1 MRLRVKQYRK
11 DLQKKSKNT
20 EILPHPLTEKGVREA
35 FLLSMQPTSPKVVLF
50 DMDGVLYDSMPN
62 HGIAWQ
68 RAMKEFGI
76 HFTVEDSYAT
86 EGARGVD
93 TIRKY
98 AKAQLGKEL
107 TEEEAQKMYDLKA
120 HYFHEMPE
128 AKIFDGVTDL
138 MKKIKDSGV
147 KIGIVTGS
155 AQRPLIERVTHD
167 FGDFVSRDQIT
178 TAFDV
183 KRGKPNPDP
192 YLMGL
197 KKAGNYAPSEGIVVE
212 NAPLGVRA
220 GVAAGCYTVAINS
233 GPLDDSVLINEG
245 ANILFP
251 TIREFADNWEEVL
264 NNISNRC

>member
-1 MRLRVKQYRK
+1 MRLRAKQYRK

-20 EILPHPLTEKGVREA
+20 KILPHSLTEKGVRGA

-138 MKKIKDSGV
+138 MKKIKDSGL
-147 KIGIVTGS
+147 KLGIVTGS

-233 GPLDDSVLINEG
+233 GPLADSVLINEG

>member
-20 EILPHPLTEKGVREA
+20 EILPHSLTEKGVREA

-138 MKKIKDSGV
+138 MKKIKGSGL
-147 KIGIVTGS
+147 KLGIVTGS

-167 FGDFVSRDQIT
+167 FGDSVSRDQIT

>member
-1 MRLRVKQYRK
+1 MRLRAKQYRK

-20 EILPHPLTEKGVREA
+20 EILPHPLTEKGVRGA

-50 DMDGVLYDSMPN
+50 DMDGVLYDSMAN

-138 MKKIKDSGV
+138 MKKIKDSGL